1 MKYLVSICYLIFLVL
16 ACKETPDNYK
26 PDFGYEYYPLEI
38 GKYWVY
44 SVDST
49 IYDPTGDS
57 LVTQSHSLV
66 KEIITDTISDN
77 IGNALYKIEHFER
90 QADTLPWQVTKVL
103 TQSIIDNKGLRTED
117 NLRFIKLPFPV
128 KENDQ
133 WDGNAFFDPL
143 LIVTVA
149 GESIQMFKSWFYK
162 IEQINEQ
169 EVIGNYTFP
178 SVATVR
184 QADDENL
191 IELRISREK
200 YAKGVGLVY
209 REMWILD
216 TQCIEP
222 CIGKTWEEKAEKGFI
237 LKQTI
242 IDYN

>member
-1 MKYLVSICYLIFLVL
+1 MKYLFPCFCLLLL
-16 ACKETPDNYK
+16 ALSCKKTPDDYS
-26 PDFGYEYYPLEI
+26 PGFGYDYFPLEV

-57 LVTQSHSLV
+57 LISLSHRLV
-66 KEIITDTISDN
+66 KEEITDTLSDN
-77 IGNALYKIEHFER
+77 NGNTLYKIEHFER
-90 QADTLPWQVTKVL
+90 QAGTLPWQITKVL
-103 TQSIIDNKGLRTED
+103 TQSIIDNKGLRTVD
-117 NLRFIKLPFPV
+117 NLRFIKLPFPLT
-128 KENDQ
+128 KNDQ
-133 WDGNAFFDPL
+133 WDGNAHFDPS

-149 GESIQMFKSWFYK
+149 GESMEMFKGWSYK
-162 IEQINEQ
+162 VEQVGEQ
-169 EVIGNYTFP
+169 EDIGTYSFP
-178 SVATVR
+178 TVATIR
-184 QADDENL
+184 QADNENL

-222 CIGKTWEEKAEKGFI
+222 CIGQTWEEKAEKGFI

-242 IDYN
+242 IAYN

>member
-1 MKYLVSICYLIFLVL
+1 MKYLLPGFYMLLVVL
-16 ACKETPDNYK
+16 SCKNTPDDFN
-26 PDFGYEYYPLEI
+26 PDFGYDYFPLEV

-49 IYDPTGDS
+49 IYNPTGDS
-57 LVTQSHSLV
+57 LASVTHRLI
-66 KEIITDTISDN
+66 KEEITDTLHDN
-77 IGNALYKIEHFER
+77 TGEVLYKIEHYER
-90 QADTLPWQVTKVL
+90 AADTLPWQITKVL
-103 TQSIIDNKGLRTED
+103 TQSITENQGRRTED
-117 NLRFIKLPFPV
+117 NLRFIKMPFPLRI
-128 KENDQ
+128 NDQ

-149 GESIQMFKSWFYK
+149 GESLVMFKNWSYK
-162 IEQINEQ
+162 VEQKDTPED
-169 EVIGNYTFP
+169 IGGFSFP
-178 SVATVR
+178 AVATIR
-184 QADDENL
+184 QADNENL

-222 CIGKTWEEKAEKGFI
+222 CIGQTWEEKAEKGFI

-242 IDYN
+242 IGFN